1 MGEEERQEVEKGK
14 KKLILI
20 VVLLFG
26 AIALG
31 IGAYKILAGSMRIIP
46 YRKNSIM

>member
-20 VVLLFG
+20 VDPG
-26 AIALG
+26 G
-31 IGAYKILAGSMRIIP
+31 MRIIP